1 LLCGNIVVEV
11 ANLPAITRAVT
22 TSRHPL
28 GIFAEWRLQVYGYV
42 LAAVYAAFLVSV
54 YRAGTWLIDGAGVP
68 VYTDFACAWAAAVQ
82 ALQGGAASL
91 YDPAEFVK
99 VQAAL
104 VGPRGY
110 FYPNWPY
117 PPTFFL
123 ILAPFTVLPYLYGF
137 IAWDLATLLGLIVV
151 VCCVIRRPPA
161 VALVLAS
168 PFTMWNFLAG
178 QNGFLTG
185 SLLGGSLLLLER
197 QPVLAGVFIGA
208 LTYKPQF
215 GILVPVALAAA
226 RQWRAF
232 ASAAATAGIFAGI
245 SIAVFGIDVW
255 EALPRQLAAQTGEVL
270 WAGGTDDPAAEWGY
284 VQTVYGMV
292 RDLHGGAALA
302 WLVQGSATAGVAII
316 VWLVWRS
323 PVRYPLKAATLAAA
337 ALIATPYAFAYDMAA
352 IAVPAAFLASDQMRH
367 GFLRG
372 EQAILIGLF
381 ATSLAV
387 LVVFG
392 DRPGGITFGSTP
404 IGPLVAIML
413 LGVIVHRARQ
423 PTVSSKG
430 TWREK
435 GFGNRPLLESIP
447 LDPRRGDST

>member
-1 LLCGNIVVEV
+1 M
-11 ANLPAITRAVT
+11 ARLPAPPKVDRRF
-22 TSRHPL
+22 SPSL
-28 GIFAEWRLQVYGYV
+28 GIFANRRLHAYGY
-42 LAAVYAAFLVSV
+42 AIAVIYAAFLIAV
-54 YRAGTWLIDGAGVP
+54 YRAGTWLVDGAGVP

-82 ALQGGAASL
+82 ALHGGAAAL

-104 VGPRGY
+104 VGPKDY

-123 ILAPFTVLPYLYGF
+123 ILAPFTVLPYPYGF
-137 IAWDLATLLGLIVV
+137 IAWDIATLLGLIVV
-151 VCCVIRRPPA
+151 VYLIVRGPPA
-161 VALVLAS
+161 IALVLAS

-185 SLLGGSLLLLER
+185 SLLGASLLFLER
-197 QPVLAGVFIGA
+197 QPVLAGVFIGG

-215 GILVPVALAAA
+215 GILLPVALAAA

-232 ASAAATAGIFAGI
+232 ASAAATAAMFAGL
-245 SIAVFGIDVW
+245 SIVVFGSEVW

-270 WAGGTDDPAAEWGY
+270 RAGGTDDPAAEWGY
-284 VQTVYGMV
+284 IQTVYGVV

-302 WLVQGSATAGVAII
+302 WLVQGTATAGAAII

-323 PVRYPLKAATLAAA
+323 SVRYALKAATLAAA
-337 ALIATPYAFAYDMAA
+337 VLIATPYAFAYDMAA
-352 IAVPAAFLASDQMRH
+352 IAVPVAFLAKDQMRH
-367 GFLRG
+367 GSLRG
-372 EQAILIGLF
+372 EQAMLTALF

-387 LVVFG
+387 LVAFG

-404 IGPLVAIML
+404 IGPLVMIALI
-413 LGVIVHRARQ
+413 GVILQRARQ
-423 PTVSSKG
+423 TGASGPGHLAPSK
-430 TWREK
+430 
-435 GFGNRPLLESIP
+435 
-447 LDPRRGDST
+447 D

>member
-1 LLCGNIVVEV
+1 MTSLSDPSEIDGNFS
-11 ANLPAITRAVT
+11 PAR
-22 TSRHPL
+22 
-28 GIFAEWRLQVYGYV
+28 GIFTSWRLHTYGYAI
-42 LAAVYAAFLVSV
+42 AAIYAAFLIAV

-68 VYTDFACAWAAAVQ
+68 VYTDFACAWAAAMQ
-82 ALQGGAASL
+82 ALHGDAALL

-104 VGPRGY
+104 VGPRDY

-123 ILAPFTVLPYLYGF
+123 ILAPFTVLPYPYGF
-137 IAWDLATLLGLIVV
+137 IAWDIATLLGLIAVV
-151 VCCVIRRPPA
+151 YLIVQRLPA
-161 VALVLAS
+161 IALVLAS

-185 SLLGGSLLLLER
+185 SLLGASLLFLER
-197 QPVLAGVFIGA
+197 QPVLAGVFVGL

-215 GILVPVALAAA
+215 GVLLPVALAAA

-232 ASAAATAGIFAGI
+232 VSAAATAAIFAGL
-245 SIAVFGIDVW
+245 SIVVFGIDVW
-255 EALPRQLAAQTGEVL
+255 EALPRQLVAQTGEVL
-270 WAGGTDDPAAEWGY
+270 RAGGTDDPAAEWGY
-284 VQTVYGMV
+284 IQTVYGVV
-292 RDLHGGAALA
+292 RNLHGGAALA
-302 WLVQGSATAGVAII
+302 WLVQGTATAGAAII

-323 PVRYPLKAATLAAA
+323 SVRYPLKAATLAAA
-337 ALIATPYAFAYDMAA
+337 ALIATPYAFAYDIAA

-372 EQAILIGLF
+372 EQAILMGLF

-387 LVVFG
+387 LVAFG

-404 IGPLVAIML
+404 IGPLVAMTL
-413 LGVIVHRARQ
+413 MGVIITRVWCCVDTRWLPQKRDGRA
-423 PTVSSKG
+423 PSSSPVR
-430 TWREK
+430 TA
-435 GFGNRPLLESIP
+435 
-447 LDPRRGDST
+447 